1 MIRTAAGVVRHGVAA
16 CVWWGICSSGALAET
31 TAKLDAP
38 LHLSLEEALRR
49 GEQYVPALVRAQNEA
64 IQTDSKRVGAALL
77 LPQNPYAS
85 FLGGYRQEF
94 TSTPTATGFQYQFH
108 LEQQVEIAG
117 QRSTRIRSVEAQ
129 RAVAAANTAYART
142 LTRALLQVAFIQGV
156 LAEQRVTVE
165 RNREE
170 IGKQLLES
178 AKIRF
183 SLGAAGDIEVNLA
196 QIEGG
201 RVAAERAQAE
211 VAREERLAELRILCG
226 LPALQPLRLLN
237 PSIEPPRLRTEHQAV
252 ESLGVLAEQQRTDL
266 LAITRQR
273 EALRTERVRLIREA
287 VPSPILSFDLQRD
300 LPGQEFYGGTL
311 GLPLPLWN
319 RNQGPLAQVSAGEV
333 VQKNEE
339 RLLRVRIRNEV
350 ALAHR
355 KLMLLRNQEEAF
367 VQTVLPLAERNL
379 DLLRRGWQAGKFDLF
394 RVITASRELAETRLR
409 HLDLLDDLWKASIE
423 LERAVGV
430 PIFSQRVP

>member
-1 MIRTAAGVVRHGVAA
+1 MTGTAARLVSYGVAA
-16 CVWWGICSSGALAET
+16 SLGLATGSSAARAET
-31 TAKLDAP
+31 AAP
-38 LHLSLEEALRR
+38 LHLSLDEVLRR
-49 GEQYVPALVRAQNEA
+49 GEQYVSVLVRAQNEA
-64 IQTDSKRVGAALL
+64 ILTDSKRVGAALL

-94 TSTPTATGFQYQFH
+94 TSSPTATGFQYQFH

-117 QRSTRIRSVEAQ
+117 QRSTRIRSVDAQ
-129 RAVAAANTAYART
+129 RAVASANTAYART

-170 IGKQLLES
+170 IGKQLLDS
-178 AKIRF
+178 AKVRF

-201 RVAAERAQAE
+201 RVAAERVQAE
-211 VAREERLAELRILCG
+211 VAREERLADLRILCG
-226 LPALQPLRLLN
+226 LPALLPLRLVT
-237 PSIEPPRLRTEHQAV
+237 PSTVPPRLRPEHQGV
-252 ESLGVLAEQQRTDL
+252 ESLGQLAEQQRTDL
-266 LAITRQR
+266 QAIVRQR
-273 EALRTERVRLIREA
+273 DSLRAERVRLHREA
-287 VPSPILSFDLQRD
+287 IPSPVLSVDIQRD
-300 LPGQEFYGGTL
+300 LPGQEFYGGSL
-311 GLPLPLWN
+311 GLPLPVWN

-333 VQKNEE
+333 AQRNEE

-355 KLMLLRNQEEAF
+355 KLALLRSQEEAF

-409 HLDLLDDLWKASIE
+409 HLDLLDDLWKATIE

-430 PIFSQRVP
+430 PIFSQGVQ